1 MSDRREKMKLV
12 FLDTET
18 TGLNHQQHEIIEI
31 AIVVIEDGVRTLQM
45 EAKIFPK
52 HIQTASN
59 KALEINGYCEE
70 EWAHS
75 AIHWDKNLSL
85 EIRDI
90 LKDSMIVGH
99 NPMFD
104 MRFIEAACL
113 RYSVKLPLRP
123 VFDTKCAAYMLGHKR
138 LSMDK
143 IRDNDENM
151 TKEGAHRALKDVED
165 CIYLFNKCFGK

>member
-1 MSDRREKMKLV
+1 MKLV

-31 AIVVIEDGVRTLQM
+31 AIVVIEDGVRTKQI
-45 EAKIFPK
+45 EGKIKPQR
-52 HIQTASN
+52 IETATP
-59 KALEINGYCEE
+59 KALKINGYSEE
-70 EWAHS
+70 LWKDAGTWTRET
-75 AIHWDKNLSL
+75 SL

-113 RYSVKLPLRP
+113 RYGVRLPLRP

-138 LSMDK
+138 LGMDK

-151 TKEGAHRALKDVED
+151 TREGAHRALKDVED
-165 CIYLFNKCFGK
+165 CIYLFNKCFEK

>member
-1 MSDRREKMKLV
+1 MKAQGKIV

-18 TGLNHQQHEIIEI
+18 TGLHHENHEIIEI
-31 AIVVIEDGVRTLQM
+31 AIVVIENGVRTLEM
-45 EAKIFPK
+45 ETKIFPK
-52 HIQTASN
+52 HIQTAEPM
-59 KALEINGYCEE
+59 ALEVNGYSRE
-70 EWAHS
+70 EWAHT
-75 AIHWDKNLSL
+75 AIRWDRKFSL

-113 RYSVKLPLRP
+113 QNGVRLPLRP
-123 VFDTKCAAYMLGHKR
+123 VFDTKCAAYMLGHKS
-138 LSMDK
+138 LKMDV

-151 TKEGAHRALKDVED
+151 TREGAHRALKDVED
-165 CIYLFNKCFGK
+165 CIYLFNKCFE